1 VQIDWGSAEVDDG
14 RLTVPVTGKPSKKW
28 ADAVTRVI
36 DRLQRGSERWGAIK
50 VTRKQ
55 IRADAVEPGTEADLR
70 HLLESAV
77 LQANSEFDD
86 DDEPDDERSD
96 ADRQMTDVFRAF
108 GDDQHAPSGR

>member
-28 ADAVTRVI
+28 ADTVARVL
-36 DRLQRGSERWGAIK
+36 DRLQRGERWGDIK
-50 VTRKQ
+50 VTKKQ
-55 IRADAVEPGTEADLR
+55 VRVDGVQPGSEADLR

-77 LQANSEFDD
+77 LQANTEFGD

-96 ADRQMTDVFRAF
+96 ADQQMTEAFRSFAE
-108 GDDQHAPSGR
+108 R

>member
-14 RLTVPVTGKPSKKW
+14 RLTVPLTGKPPKKW
-28 ADAVTRVI
+28 AEAVTRVI
-36 DRLQRGSERWGAIK
+36 DRLQRGNERWGAIT

-55 IRADAVEPGTEADLR
+55 VRVDAVEAGTEADLR

-86 DDEPDDERSD
+86 GDEPDDERSE
-96 ADRQMTDVFRAF
+96 ADQQMTDAFRAF
-108 GDDQHAPSGR
+108 GDDAS